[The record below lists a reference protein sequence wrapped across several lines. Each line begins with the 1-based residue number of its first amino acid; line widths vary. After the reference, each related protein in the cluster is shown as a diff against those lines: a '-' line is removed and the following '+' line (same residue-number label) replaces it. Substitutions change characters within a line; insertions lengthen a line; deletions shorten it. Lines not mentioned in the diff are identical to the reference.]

1 MMEDIYQ
8 YINESLIS
16 NRGEQAKEMVETIIE
31 NFEDISEISVSS
43 KLRAL
48 VKESKSKNIEE
59 SEAALAK
66 IRAVFKATNDIKK
79 VLNA

>member
-48 VKESKSKNIEE
+48 IS
-59 SEAALAK
+59 
-66 IRAVFKATNDIKK
+66 
-79 VLNA
+79 

>member
-16 NRGEQAKEMVETIIE
+16 NRGEQAKDMVETIIE
-31 NFEDISEISVSS
+31 NFEDIEEISVST
-43 KLRAL
+43 KLRSL
-48 VKESKSKNIEE
+48 VKQSKSKNIEE
-59 SEAALAK
+59 SEEALAK

-79 VLNA
+79 VLDA